1 MDFLVS
7 MAVLD
12 RRENEDFLAIEGLLE
27 IPWRG
32 PLAPLDQLENQDR
45 RVKMGRLVNLGKE
58 VQLVQRE
65 QKEEN
70 VLSVLPE

>member
-1 MDFLVS
+1 MDFQVS
-7 MAVLD
+7 TAVLD
-12 RRENEDFLAIEGLLE
+12 RRESGDFLAIEGLQE

-58 VQLVQRE
+58 VQLVQRV

>member
-7 MAVLD
+7 MAVLV
-12 RRENEDFLAIEGLLE
+12 RRENEDFLVIEGLQE

-58 VQLVQRE
+58 VQLVQRV

>member
-32 PLAPLDQLENQDR
+32 LLAPLDQLENQDR

>member
-7 MAVLD
+7 TAVLD
-12 RRENEDFLAIEGLLE
+12 RRENGDFLAIEGLLE
-27 IPWRG
+27 IPWKG
-32 PLAPLDQLENQDR
+32 LLAPLDQLENQDR

-58 VQLVQRE
+58 VQLVQRV

>member
-1 MDFLVS
+1 MDFQVS
-7 MAVLD
+7 TAVLD
-12 RRENEDFLAIEGLLE
+12 RRENGDFLAIEGLQE

-58 VQLVQRE
+58 VQLVQRV

>member
-32 PLAPLDQLENQDR
+32 PLAPLDQLESQDR
-45 RVKMGRLVNLGKE
+45 RVKMGRLVNLG
-58 VQLVQRE
+58 
-65 QKEEN
+65 
-70 VLSVLPE
+70 